1 MTNFLTVK
9 EVAQVMRMSI
19 RQVQY
24 HAAAGH
30 FKGAVNPL
38 GKYLIP
44 RDSIAAMLQVSK
56 EEL

>member
-9 EVAQVMRMSI
+9 EVSQIMRMSI

-44 RDSIAAMLQVSK
+44 RETIATMLQVNK
-56 EEL
+56 EGL